1 MQNRMSVRVV
11 TANGQS
17 FLGCVYANDAQ
28 AALVFARSWATMNGV
43 GLHEIGFI
51 EVFSNTGAFSN
62 GVKTLIGK

>member
-11 TANGQS
+11 TASGQS

-28 AALVFARSWATMNGV
+28 TALVFARSWATMNGV

-51 EVFSNTGAFSN
+51 EVYSN
-62 GVKTLIGK
+62 GVRTLIGK